1 MSNIRKLWNLHKLM
15 RSQWWSY
22 EELKELQDKK
32 LRAIVKYAYETIP
45 LYHEKLKNAGVRPEA
60 IKTVEDLVKLPYTTK
75 AEIHAN
81 FPDKVIAPQVDI
93 NKCWTPRTSGS
104 TGIPLTVVY
113 DEAAEDFEKATALRP
128 NLCCGQGLFDKWIVL
143 TSPHHIKD
151 KKRWF
156 QEFGL
161 FNPISISMFSD
172 FKEQISKI
180 EQIKPD
186 IIDGYSSAIYL
197 LAQEVKKSHT
207 DINPRIVFG
216 TAEFLTEEMR
226 DVINSVFGVEIF
238 DQFGG
243 VEMGRTAWEC
253 PEHAGYHI
261 DMDAV
266 VMEFIKDGEQVASG
280 ERGEIVYTNLYNYT
294 MPIIRYRIEDVGIPA
309 DEKCPCGRGLPLMKL
324 VEGRKDSFIKTP
336 NGRIYPQMTFW
347 SIMRMFSESD
357 KIINFKVIQEKIDVI
372 KIQIVPG
379 RGFTQETINQLK
391 SDIKN
396 VLGEEVHIEV
406 EPVDEIPREAGKVRS
421 VVSKIKI
428 DWNKRE
434 GV

>member
-1 MSNIRKLWNLHKLM
+1 MSNIRKVWNLHKLM

-22 EELKELQDKK
+22 EELKELQEKK
-32 LRAIVKYAYETIP
+32 LKTIVKYAYENIP
-45 LYHEKLKNAGVRPEA
+45 LYHEKLKNAGVRPEE

-75 AEIHAN
+75 SEIQAN
-81 FPDKVIAPQVDI
+81 FPDKVVAKHVDI

-104 TGIPLTVVY
+104 TGIPLTVAY

-128 NLCCGQGLFDKWIVL
+128 NLSCGQRLFDKWVVI

-161 FNPISISMFSD
+161 FNPISISIFSNL
-172 FKEQISKI
+172 KEQITKI

-186 IIDGYSSAIYL
+186 VIDGYSTAIYL
-197 LAQEVKKSHT
+197 LAKEIKKNHT
-207 DINPRIVFG
+207 NIEPRIVFG

-226 DVINSVFGVEIF
+226 DFINSVFNVEMF
-238 DQFGG
+238 DQFGC

-261 DMDAV
+261 DMESV
-266 VMEFIKDGEQVASG
+266 VMEFIKDGEQVAAG
-280 ERGEIVYTNLYNYT
+280 ERGEIVYTNLYNYA
-294 MPIIRYRIEDVGIPA
+294 MPLIRYKIEDIGIPT
-309 DEKCPCGRGLPLMKL
+309 DEECPCGRGLPLMKL
-324 VEGRKDSFIKTP
+324 IEGRKDSFIKTP
-336 NGRIYPQMTFW
+336 SGRILPQMTFW

-357 KIINFKVIQEKIDVI
+357 KIINFKVIQEKIDEI

-379 RGFTQETINQLK
+379 RVFSQDTINNLK
-391 SDIKN
+391 KDVNS
-396 VLGEEVHIEV
+396 VLGEEVTINIEV
-406 EPVDEIPREAGKVRS
+406 VDEIPREAGKVRS
-421 VVSKIKI
+421 VVSMVKV
-428 DWNKRE
+428 D
-434 GV
+434 

>member
-1 MSNIRKLWNLHKLM
+1 M

-226 DVINSVFGVEIF
+226 DVINSVFGVEMF